1 MPHVDSLLS
10 LALRSGADE
19 LRLGDDQAP
28 KMLARGVPKR
38 LAIPATDAPTLRDL
52 LGELLDAATEAKLGA
67 GAKVDAQHA
76 IAGVGVF
83 RVSFARREHGLEVQF
98 KLLGAPPAAAVIDAP
113 ELRGGEDARAAAAH
127 AAPAASA
134 SAASSASPASA
145 APAASFAPPQPPAPA
160 GSPSAPSAPRASPL
174 PHGAVTR
181 GDPLQRLLLQA
192 VSLRASDV
200 HLASGELPHAR
211 VDGALRVLV
220 GALGDGPIEV
230 EPLVAPLL
238 DAHARARIE
247 AGASADLAL
256 ELVDPEGGAR
266 GRLPRVRGNVYR
278 SSRGL
283 VAAFRLLP
291 PEAPA
296 LDALAHG
303 GLLTELPL
311 LPNGLVIVCGPTGS
325 GKTTTLAALAQEAL
339 RARSIVLVSLEDP
352 IEFVLSARGSGG
364 AGEAYRAFEERPP
377 SLVRQRQIGR
387 DVADFATGLRD
398 ALREDPDVI
407 LVGEMRD
414 EQSIS
419 LALTA
424 AETGHL
430 VLATLHSRSAAS
442 AIERIVDAYPDG
454 RQAQIRAQLADSLR
468 AVVAQRLV
476 PRARGEGRALALE
489 VLRITP
495 GVANGLREGKI
506 GTIVTAM
513 QSSRRDGMVTLEK
526 SLAELVRR
534 GEVRAEDALAA
545 ANDRE
550 ALANYRSSGPATT

>member
-1 MPHVDSLLS
+1 MPHVDSLLA

-19 LRLGDDQAP
+19 LRLADDQAP

-38 LAIPATDAPTLRDL
+38 LAIPATDAATLRDL
-52 LGELLDAATEAKLGA
+52 LGELLDAATEAKLRA
-67 GAKVDAQHA
+67 GAKAEAQHA
-76 IAGVGVF
+76 VAGSGVF
-83 RVSFARREHGLEVQF
+83 RVSFARREQGLEVHF
-98 KLLGAPPAAAVIDAP
+98 KLLGAPPAAAAIEAP
-113 ELRGGEDARAAAAH
+113 ELRGAPVH
-127 AAPAASA
+127 ASPTASA
-134 SAASSASPASA
+134 PI
-145 APAASFAPPQPPAPA
+145 APPTP
-160 GSPSAPSAPRASPL
+160 
-174 PHGAVTR
+174 AVTPIPQVAPVAPVDVVPGPTSARLSGGARER
-181 GDPLQRLLLQA
+181 GDPLMRLLLRA

-200 HLASGELPHAR
+200 HLAAGELPHVR
-211 VDGALRVLV
+211 VDGALRLLPGSQDPSDPSY
-220 GALGDGPIEV
+220 GAPLEV
-230 EPLVAPLL
+230 DALVAPLL
-238 DAHARARIE
+238 DAAARARVE

-256 ELVDPEGGAR
+256 DLVDPDGAA
-266 GRLPRVRGNVYR
+266 GSKLPRVRGNVYR

-303 GLLTELPL
+303 GLLSELPL

-352 IEFVLSARGSGG
+352 IEFVLSARGGG
-364 AGEAYRAFEERPP
+364 VGDGAEHGRYREPDTRAP

-414 EQSIS
+414 EASIS

-442 AIERIVDAYPDG
+442 AIERIVDSYPHA

-468 AVVAQRLV
+468 AVVSQRLV
-476 PRARGEGRALALE
+476 PRARGDGRALALE
-489 VLRITP
+489 VLRVTSS
-495 GVANGLREGKI
+495 VANGLREGKI

-534 GEVRAEDALAA
+534 GEVRAEDATAA

-550 ALANYRSSGPATT
+550 ALANYRSSVPVLP

>member
-19 LRLGDDQAP
+19 LRLADDQAP

-38 LAIPATDAPTLRDL
+38 LAIPATDAGTLRDL
-52 LGELLDAATEAKLGA
+52 LGELLDDATEAKLRA
-67 GAKVDAQHA
+67 GAKAEAQHA
-76 IAGVGVF
+76 VAGSGVF
-83 RVSFARREHGLEVQF
+83 RVSFARREHGLEVHF
-98 KLLGAPPAAAVIDAP
+98 KLLGAPAAADAIEAP
-113 ELRGGEDARAAAAH
+113 ELRGAPAH
-127 AAPAASA
+127 AAPAPISPPAPVA
-134 SAASSASPASA
+134 QPSSATRAATPEAVP
-145 APAASFAPPQPPAPA
+145 APAATHVSHVSHAAPVAA
-160 GSPSAPSAPRASPL
+160 E
-174 PHGAVTR
+174 R
-181 GDPLQRLLLQA
+181 GDPLTRLLLRA
-192 VSLRASDV
+192 VALRASDV
-200 HLASGELPHAR
+200 HLAAGELPHVR
-211 VDGALRVLV
+211 VDGALRLLE
-220 GALGDGPIEV
+220 GSPGDEPIEV
-230 EPLVAPLL
+230 EVLVAPLL
-238 DAHARARIE
+238 DARSRARIE

-256 ELVDPEGGAR
+256 DLVDPEGTTR

-291 PEAPA
+291 PEAPS
-296 LDALAHG
+296 LDSLAHG
-303 GLLTELPL
+303 GLLAELPL

-339 RARSIVLVSLEDP
+339 RARSIVLVTLEDP
-352 IEFVLSARGSGG
+352 IEFVLAARGG
-364 AGEAYRAFEERPP
+364 AGEDYRTHELRAP

-387 DVADFATGLRD
+387 DAADFATGLRD

-414 EQSIS
+414 EASIS

-442 AIERIVDAYPDG
+442 AIERIVDSYPHA

-468 AVVAQRLV
+468 AVVSQRLV
-476 PRARGEGRALALE
+476 PRARGDGRALALE
-489 VLRITP
+489 VLRVTSS
-495 GVANGLREGKI
+495 VANGLREGKI

-534 GEVRAEDALAA
+534 GEVRAEDATAA

-550 ALANYRSSGPATT
+550 ALANYRSSVPVLP